1 MKPLFYKGYRGG
13 QYLQALAYALYRYI
27 HEVEQ
32 RAQPLDERQ
41 GHGKGKGKVH
51 LHGERRG

>member
-1 MKPLFYKGYRGG
+1 MRSV
-13 QYLQALAYALYRYI
+13 LAMRIYALYLLL

-32 RAQPLDERQ
+32 RAQHLNERQ

>member
-1 MKPLFYKGYRGG
+1 M
-13 QYLQALAYALYRYI
+13 QALAYALYRYI

-32 RAQPLDERQ
+32 RAQPLSERQ